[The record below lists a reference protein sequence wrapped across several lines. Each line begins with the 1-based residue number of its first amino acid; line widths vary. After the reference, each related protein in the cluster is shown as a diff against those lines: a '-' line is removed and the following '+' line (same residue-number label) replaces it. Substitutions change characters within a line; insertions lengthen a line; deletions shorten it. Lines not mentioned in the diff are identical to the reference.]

1 MITSV
6 DLFSGIGGWSLA
18 AEAAGITTVA
28 AAEADAWKRSQYAY
42 HFPAVRLY
50 EDVRQVSRRQFDND
64 GIGSIDL
71 VLGSPPCTDVS
82 AANHRGAGIDGDESG
97 LIMDAVRIIDE
108 LRPRGV
114 ALENSPRF
122 RTRGIDRV
130 LVAMDRIGYVCWP
143 LVVGAIHA
151 GAPHIRQRMWLVAAD
166 AERLRLRH
174 EQGRRGRPDRL
185 GPAEPAYDADT
196 DREGQSRLSF
206 DAEMGGRAGVDE
218 TARGIARISS
228 DTDECRREGAIGPR
242 RRHVGTSEAEA
253 VGVDPNPNRLTRRP
267 RARGQNRAETGDG
280 RDATPCHSDRARLA
294 EWQGVAGD
302 HGQQISTAERATH
315 GGWGDP
321 AQSLARHL
329 RVDDG
334 ISSWLAADCR
344 SAYGDAIVP
353 QVATAIL
360 RSMRSA
366 DII

>member
-50 EDVRQVSRRQFDND
+50 EDVRQVSRRQFDHD

-130 LVAMDRIGYVCWP
+130 LVAMDRIGYACWP
-143 LVVGAIHA
+143 LVVGAVHA

-166 AERLRLRH
+166 AERLRLR
-174 EQGRRGRPDRL
+174 QQQRRRSGPDRL
-185 GPAEPAYDADT
+185 GLAEPAHDADT
-196 DREGQSRLSF
+196 HREGQSRLSV
-206 DAEMGGRAGVDE
+206 DAEMGGRAGVDV
-218 TARGIARISS
+218 AGGGG
-228 DTDECRREGAIGPR
+228 REPSHPHGEPWGPR
-242 RRHVGTSEAEA
+242 TGREDG
-253 VGVDPNPNRLTRRP
+253 
-267 RARGQNRAETGDG
+267 AETCDGGD
-280 RDATPCHSDRARLA
+280 AMPCHSDRARLA
-294 EWQGVAGD
+294 EWQGIAGD
-302 HGQQISTAERATH
+302 HGRQISTAERAAH
-315 GGWGDP
+315 GGWSDP

-329 RVDDG
+329 RMDDG
-334 ISSWLAADCR
+334 IPPWLAADCR

-360 RSMRSA
+360 RSMQAA